1 MRIWKIVLRTGEVV
15 TFGYT
20 SFIFHII
27 IMSFNIGLDIFREV
41 SNLIK
46 LLVPFLED
54 FCCDLP
60 HHVLLLPFFFALY
73 SFFVCVVLVSKM
85 SC

>member
-60 HHVLLLPFFFALY
+60 HHVLLLLFCLIFFL
-73 SFFVCVVLVSKM
+73 CVWYWSLKCLVE
-85 SC
+85 